1 MKFKNIFVS
10 ILIITLL
17 ATAIITPSIKTSESI
32 NQKILRLHILANSD
46 SSEDQSLKLM
56 VRDYILSNTSDIFNG
71 STFED
76 NLRIASENTGLFEQ
90 LANDCLKKTGS
101 DKTADVEVT
110 KEFFNT
116 RVYDDFILP
125 AGNYNSLKITIGEG
139 SGHNW
144 WCIIFPSVCLSGCS
158 QSMADYLSE
167 DEMEL
172 ISSEYTPKFKIV
184 EIYEKLKNKLYQH

>member
-1 MKFKNIFVS
+1 MRLKKIF
-10 ILIITLL
+10 IPIFIMTLI
-17 ATAIITPSIKTSESI
+17 AAAIITPSIKTSESI

-46 SSEDQSLKLM
+46 SSEDQNLKLI
-56 VRDYILSNTSDIFNG
+56 VRDYILTNASDIFNG

-76 NLRIASENTGLFEQ
+76 NLDIANENTDLFEN
-90 LANDCLKKTGS
+90 LANECLKNNGS
-101 DKTADVEVT
+101 NKTANVEVT

-139 SGHNW
+139 NGHNW

-158 QSMADYLSE
+158 QSMADYLSD
-167 DEMEL
+167 DEMDL
-172 ISSEYTPKFKIV
+172 VSGEYTPKFKIV
-184 EIYEKLKNKLYQH
+184 EIYEKLKNRLY